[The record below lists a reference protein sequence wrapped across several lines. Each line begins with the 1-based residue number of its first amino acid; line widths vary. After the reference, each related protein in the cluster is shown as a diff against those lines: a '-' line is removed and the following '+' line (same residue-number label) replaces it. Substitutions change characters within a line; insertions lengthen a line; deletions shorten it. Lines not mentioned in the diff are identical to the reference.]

1 MIQNQTPNPA
11 TARFT
16 PQQAASSPA
25 RDTSMRFDSR
35 FTQSTVVDQF
45 GKTQPQ
51 FPPDPT
57 CCPLSHRPMQ
67 KKSCESSTAAFLRS
81 LRGASAHSF
90 RVRAQTQST
99 RNTNRTPN
107 PATARFTPIARSVLP
122 RQPNFN
128 TIRFSFFPE
137 VLCYPILGM
146 SLTNSALDAKS
157 NQVHMSVHPAA
168 ALKARPTG

>member
-1 MIQNQTPNPA
+1 M
-11 TARFT
+11 
-16 PQQAASSPA
+16 
-25 RDTSMRFDSR
+25 
-35 FTQSTVVDQF
+35 
-45 GKTQPQ
+45 
-51 FPPDPT
+51 
-57 CCPLSHRPMQ
+57 
-67 KKSCESSTAAFLRS
+67 
-81 LRGASAHSF
+81 
-90 RVRAQTQST
+90 
-99 RNTNRTPN
+99 
-107 PATARFTPIARSVLP
+107 LP